1 AAACLSL
8 VLTHSSP
15 PYPHSTQSHPS
26 LSSSFSLFSPSI
38 SILTLKP
45 IFVLIVRC
53 LFEFKFHVY
62 EDHYMYASIAEN
74 MSCLLPQF
82 KCLPDSFSI
91 QFKTLNHHSPQ
102 LPKCREPTFFPT
114 RCILSTTAPPP
125 STDSTVLNLEKL
137 QLSSLEVHS
146 NSGGAERQWSS
157 SASSTTAGVLDIE
170 NFQLPSIESH
180 TSSVVGSRPWVYPG
194 SVGRSIEGDI
204 GATSPSEFATSE
216 YAAAAAEAIALAKA
230 AVKVA
235 KSAAAMMLN
244 HHNTKALDIKSTPN
258 ISESDNSVNVTGSQT
273 SEETEPTSEELE
285 ILEAQLS
292 SIITVRSKRQ
302 VERKARR
309 MRAAEKAE
317 AGIVSVN
324 SAAMSRVRA
333 GASAASARPSAG
345 RRRSGKDVLAFLG
358 GMTSAKLLTAAEEVE
373 LSKGIQDLMKLQEIH
388 KDLEKRF
395 GVPPTFAEWAA
406 AAGTDQ
412 ISLGRRV
419 HHGEECRDKM
429 IRSNIRLVI
438 SVARSFYGTKVHLQ
452 DIIQEGIQGLVKSA
466 EKFDASKGFKFS
478 TYAHWWIRQA
488 VQRSLQSKVNE
499 AKHRLDRELGRKPTR
514 EEIAIETGISIKR
527 IQAAELAPKPAQSL
541 DINVGLDGSLKLTD
555 LIHDP
560 DQETPEE
567 ILFKQHM
574 SDDLQKVLN
583 TLSEKEQLVIRWRFG
598 LEDGKTRTLQEIG
611 DVMGVSRERVR
622 QIELCGFRKLR
633 NTKRTEALRQYL
645 PE

>member
-1 AAACLSL
+1 
-8 VLTHSSP
+8 
-15 PYPHSTQSHPS
+15 
-26 LSSSFSLFSPSI
+26 
-38 SILTLKP
+38 
-45 IFVLIVRC
+45 
-53 LFEFKFHVY
+53 
-62 EDHYMYASIAEN
+62 MYASIAEK

-102 LPKCREPTFFPT
+102 LPKCREPIFFPT

-125 STDSTVLNLEKL
+125 STESTVLNLEKL

-180 TSSVVGSRPWVYPG
+180 TSSVVGSRPWAYPG
-194 SVGRSIEGDI
+194 AVGPSIEGDI
-204 GATSPSEFATSE
+204 GATSPSEFGTGE

-235 KSAAAMMLN
+235 KSAAAMMIN
-244 HHNTKALDIKSTPN
+244 HHSTKALDIKSTPN
-258 ISESDNSVNVTGSQT
+258 ISESGNSLNVSGSQT
-273 SEETEPTSEELE
+273 LEEMEPTSEELE

-309 MRAAEKAE
+309 KRAAERAE
-317 AGIVSVN
+317 AGMVSVN
-324 SAAMSRVRA
+324 SAALTRGRA
-333 GASAASARPSAG
+333 GAGKPGIG
-345 RRRSGKDVLAFLG
+345 RRRNGKDVLAFLG
-358 GMTSAKLLTAAEEVE
+358 GMTSAKLLTAAEEVQ
-373 LSKGIQDLMKLQEIH
+373 LSKGIQDLMKLQAIH

-406 AAGTDQ
+406 AADIDQ
-412 ISLGRRV
+412 VSLGRRV

-438 SVARSFYGTKVHLQ
+438 SVARSYYGTKVHLQ
-452 DIIQEGIQGLVKSA
+452 DIIQEGIRGLVKSA

-488 VQRSLQSKVNE
+488 VQRSRAEQCRIIHVPYYMVEVQSKVNE
-499 AKHRLDRELGRKPTR
+499 ARHRLDRELGRKPTR
-514 EEIAIETGISIKR
+514 EELAIETGISIKR
-527 IQAAELAPKPAQSL
+527 IESAEHAPKPAQSL
-541 DINVGLDGSLKLTD
+541 DINVGLDGNLKLTD

-574 SDDLQKVLN
+574 SADLEKVLN
-583 TLSEKEQLVIRWRFG
+583 TLSEKEQLVIKWRFG
-598 LEDGKTRTLQEIG
+598 LKDGEQRTLQEIG

-633 NTKRTEALRQYL
+633 NAKKTKALRQYL